1 MQLIEIEL
9 SKAYLHRALRYE
21 VADSGVTY
29 CVTSVY
35 LTLLYYITGQ
45 YQTVIVPSPSKKMAK
60 TLCSVGSQVMWES
73 SVMKKQMQLQ
83 SQHSLYLSL
92 V

>member
-45 YQTVIVPSPSKKMAK
+45 YQTVIVPSSKKMAK